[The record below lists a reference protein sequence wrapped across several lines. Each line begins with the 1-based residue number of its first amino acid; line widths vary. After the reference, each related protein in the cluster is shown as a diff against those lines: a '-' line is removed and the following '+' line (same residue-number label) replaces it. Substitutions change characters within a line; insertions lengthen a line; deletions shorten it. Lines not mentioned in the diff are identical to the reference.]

1 MANEYRERVSV
12 KKEILSKIQT
22 LIQFVCYEQSIEV
35 LDDLMDDN
43 LRRKDRN
50 KKQSLYF
57 AAKNATTK
65 EEKEKAW
72 KDYYFRKNSIFLFRF
87 L

>member
-1 MANEYRERVSV
+1 MATEYRERVSV

-22 LIQFVCYEQSIEV
+22 LIQFECYEQAIEV

-72 KDYYFRKNSIFLFRF
+72 KDYYYFRKNSIF
-87 L
+87 

>member
-22 LIQFVCYEQSIEV
+22 LIQFECYEQAIEV

-72 KDYYFRKNSIFLFRF
+72 KAYYYFCKNSIF
-87 L
+87 

>member
-1 MANEYRERVSV
+1 MATEYRERVSV

-22 LIQFVCYEQSIEV
+22 LIQFECYEQAIEV

-50 KKQSLYF
+50 KKHSLYF

-72 KDYYFRKNSIFLFRF
+72 KAYYYFRKNSIF
-87 L
+87 

>member
-1 MANEYRERVSV
+1 MATEYRERVSV

-22 LIQFVCYEQSIEV
+22 LIQFECYEQAIEV

-72 KDYYFRKNSIFLFRF
+72 KDYYYFCKNSIF
-87 L
+87 

>member
-1 MANEYRERVSV
+1 MATEYRERVSV

-22 LIQFVCYEQSIEV
+22 LIQFECYEQAIEV

-50 KKQSLYF
+50 KGD
-57 AAKNATTK
+57 TP
-65 EEKEKAW
+65 
-72 KDYYFRKNSIFLFRF
+72 
-87 L
+87 